1 VQYYSVYEPEDE
13 GTDLTVRAD
22 RLAFVKEG
30 FAWPALIFGVFWLL
44 YHRMWNELIAY
55 IAVFGGLQWLLASYT
70 PAENLTSLVML
81 GLTVLFA
88 LEANDL
94 RGAALKRRGYR
105 LTGVAIGPDRG
116 SAELSFFRSWL
127 PQQKRSEEMDRAPHQ
142 PPLSETPRPLL
153 RHQGD
158 EVIGLFPNA

>member
-1 VQYYSVYEPEDE
+1 MQYYSVYEPEDE
-13 GTDLTVRAD
+13 ATDLAVRAD

-30 FAWPALIFGVFWLL
+30 FAWAALIFGAFWLL
-44 YHRMWNELIAY
+44 YHRMWIELILY
-55 IAVFGGLQWLLASYT
+55 IAVFGGLEWLLATNKQAQS
-70 PAENLTSLVML
+70 LTSLAML

-105 LTGVAIGPDRG
+105 LAGVAIGPDRG

-127 PQQKRSEEMDRAPHQ
+127 PKQKRSEETDRAQHQ
-142 PPLSETPRPLL
+142 PPVSETPRPLL
-153 RHQGD
+153 RNQGD
-158 EVIGLFPNA
+158 EVIGLFPNT